1 MFLDSSKSI
10 YSYSYQERPSWGE
23 CQKQKNLSK
32 GGRGIKDKFKQIQQ
46 LQQMQAEMKKTRS
59 ALAKEVVT
67 VVSDEGGVTIEITG
81 DQRVKNILISEE
93 LLTNADAESLGD
105 VLVKSVNEAIQQSQS
120 MAASRLEKLT
130 AGLGLGL
137 S

>member
-1 MFLDSSKSI
+1 MSR
-10 YSYSYQERPSWGE
+10 QTN
-23 CQKQKNLSK
+23 KQKNLQK
-32 GGRGIKDKFKQIQQ
+32 GGGGIKNKFKQIQQ

-59 ALAKEVVT
+59 ALAKEVLT
-67 VVSDEGGVTIEITG
+67 VVSAEGGVTIEITG
-81 DQRVKNILISEE
+81 DQRVQNILISEE
-93 LLTNADAESLGD
+93 LLSNSKSLED

-130 AGLGLGL
+130 AGLGVGL

>member
-1 MFLDSSKSI
+1 MSR
-10 YSYSYQERPSWGE
+10 QTN
-23 CQKQKNLSK
+23 KQKNLQK
-32 GGRGIKDKFKQIQQ
+32 GGGGIKNKFKQIQQ

-59 ALAKEVVT
+59 ALAKEVLT
-67 VVSDEGGVTIEITG
+67 VVSAEGGVTIEITG
-81 DQRVKNILISEE
+81 DQRVQNILISEE
-93 LLTNADAESLGD
+93 LLSNSKSLED

>member
-1 MFLDSSKSI
+1 MSR
-10 YSYSYQERPSWGE
+10 QTN
-23 CQKQKNLSK
+23 KQKNLQK
-32 GGRGIKDKFKQIQQ
+32 GGGGIKNKFKQIQQ

-59 ALAKEVVT
+59 ALAKEVLT
-67 VVSDEGGVTIEITG
+67 VVSAEGGVTIEITG
-81 DQRVKNILISEE
+81 DQRVQNILISEE
-93 LLTNADAESLGD
+93 LLSSSKSLED

>member
-1 MFLDSSKSI
+1 MSRQTNK
-10 YSYSYQERPSWGE
+10 P
-23 CQKQKNLSK
+23 KNLPK
-32 GGRGIKDKFKQIQQ
+32 GGDGIKNKFQQIQQ
-46 LQQMQAEMKKTRS
+46 LKQMQAEMKKTRS
-59 ALAKEVVT
+59 ALAKEVLT
-67 VVSDEGGVTIEITG
+67 VVSAEGGVTIEITG
-81 DQRVKNILISEE
+81 DQRVQNILISEE
-93 LLTNADAESLGD
+93 LLSNSKSLED

>member
-1 MFLDSSKSI
+1 MSKHTN
-10 YSYSYQERPSWGE
+10 QQR
-23 CQKQKNLSK
+23 NLPK
-32 GGRGIKDKFKQIQQ
+32 GGDGIKGKFKQIQQ
-46 LQQMQAEMKKTRS
+46 LKQMQAEMKKTRS
-59 ALAKEVVT
+59 ALAKEVLT
-67 VVSDEGGVTIEITG
+67 VVSAEGGVTIEITG
-81 DQRVKNILISEE
+81 DQRVQNILISEE
-93 LLTNADAESLGD
+93 LLSNSKSLED

>member
-1 MFLDSSKSI
+1 MSRQTNK
-10 YSYSYQERPSWGE
+10 P
-23 CQKQKNLSK
+23 KNLPK
-32 GGRGIKDKFKQIQQ
+32 GGGGIKNKFKQIQQ
-46 LQQMQAEMKKTRS
+46 LKQMQAEMKKTRS
-59 ALAKEVVT
+59 ALAKEVLT
-67 VVSDEGGVTIEITG
+67 VVSAEGGVTIEITG
-81 DQRVKNILISEE
+81 DQRVQNILISEE
-93 LLTNADAESLGD
+93 LLSNSKSLED

>member
-1 MFLDSSKSI
+1 VDR
-10 YSYSYQERPSWGE
+10 QTN
-23 CQKQKNLSK
+23 KQKNLSK

-67 VVSDEGGVTIEITG
+67 VVSAEGGVTIEITG

-93 LLTNADAESLGD
+93 LLITADAESLGD

>member
-1 MFLDSSKSI
+1 MSR
-10 YSYSYQERPSWGE
+10 QTN
-23 CQKQKNLSK
+23 KQKNLPK
-32 GGRGIKDKFKQIQQ
+32 GGGGIKNKFKQIQQ

-59 ALAKEVVT
+59 ALAKEVLT
-67 VVSDEGGVTIEITG
+67 VVSAEGGVTIEITG
-81 DQRVKNILISEE
+81 DQRVQNILISEE
-93 LLTNADAESLGD
+93 LLSNSKSLED

>member
-1 MFLDSSKSI
+1 VS
-10 YSYSYQERPSWGE
+10 RHTN
-23 CQKQKNLSK
+23 KQRNLPK
-32 GGRGIKDKFKQIQQ
+32 EGDGIKGKFKQIQQ
-46 LQQMQAEMKKTRS
+46 LKQMQVEMKKARG

-67 VVSDEGGVTIEITG
+67 VVSAEGGVTIEITG
-81 DQRVKNILISEE
+81 DQRVQNILISEE
-93 LLTNADAESLGD
+93 LLSNSKSLED

>member
-1 MFLDSSKSI
+1 MSR
-10 YSYSYQERPSWGE
+10 QTN
-23 CQKQKNLSK
+23 KQKNLPK
-32 GGRGIKDKFKQIQQ
+32 GGGGIKNKFKQIQQ

-59 ALAKEVVT
+59 ALAKEVLT
-67 VVSDEGGVTIEITG
+67 VVSAEGGVTIEITG
-81 DQRVKNILISEE
+81 DQRVQNILISEE
-93 LLTNADAESLGD
+93 LLSNSKSLED

-137 S
+137 P

>member
-1 MFLDSSKSI
+1 MSRKTN
-10 YSYSYQERPSWGE
+10 
-23 CQKQKNLSK
+23 KQKNLPK
-32 GGRGIKDKFKQIQQ
+32 GGGGIKDKFKQIQQ

-67 VVSDEGGVTIEITG
+67 VVSADGRVTIEITG
-81 DQRVKNILISEE
+81 DQRVQNILISKE
-93 LLTNADAESLGD
+93 LLINGDAESVGD
-105 VLVKSVNEAIQQSQS
+105 LLVTSVNEAIQQSQS

>member
-1 MFLDSSKSI
+1 MSRKTN
-10 YSYSYQERPSWGE
+10 
-23 CQKQKNLSK
+23 KQKNLPK
-32 GGRGIKDKFKQIQQ
+32 GGGDIKDKFKQIQQ

-59 ALAKEVVT
+59 ALAKEVLT
-67 VVSDEGGVTIEITG
+67 VVSAEGGVTIEITG
-81 DQRVKNILISEE
+81 DQRVQNILISEE
-93 LLTNADAESLGD
+93 LLSNSKSLED

>member
-1 MFLDSSKSI
+1 MSRKTN
-10 YSYSYQERPSWGE
+10 
-23 CQKQKNLSK
+23 KQKNLPK
-32 GGRGIKDKFKQIQQ
+32 GGGGIKDKFKQIQQ

-67 VVSDEGGVTIEITG
+67 VVSADGRVTIEITG
-81 DQRVKNILISEE
+81 DQRVKNILISKE
-93 LLTNADAESLGD
+93 LLINGDAESVGD
-105 VLVKSVNEAIQQSQS
+105 LLVTSVNEAIQQSQS

>member
-1 MFLDSSKSI
+1 
-10 YSYSYQERPSWGE
+10 
-23 CQKQKNLSK
+23 
-32 GGRGIKDKFKQIQQ
+32 
-46 LQQMQAEMKKTRS
+46 
-59 ALAKEVVT
+59 LAKEVLT
-67 VVSDEGGVTIEITG
+67 VVSAEGGVTIEITG
-81 DQRVKNILISEE
+81 DQRVQNILISEE
-93 LLTNADAESLGD
+93 LLRNSKSLED

>member
-1 MFLDSSKSI
+1 MSRKTN
-10 YSYSYQERPSWGE
+10 
-23 CQKQKNLSK
+23 KQKNLPK
-32 GGRGIKDKFKQIQQ
+32 GVGGIKDKFKQIQQ

-59 ALAKEVVT
+59 ALAKEVLT
-67 VVSDEGGVTIEITG
+67 VVSAEGGVTIEITG
-81 DQRVKNILISEE
+81 DQRVQNILISEE
-93 LLTNADAESLGD
+93 LLSNSKSLED

>member
-1 MFLDSSKSI
+1 VSRKTN
-10 YSYSYQERPSWGE
+10 
-23 CQKQKNLSK
+23 KQKNLPK
-32 GGRGIKDKFKQIQQ
+32 GGGGIKDKFKQIQQ

-67 VVSDEGGVTIEITG
+67 VVSADGRVTIEITG
-81 DQRVKNILISEE
+81 DQRVKNILISKE
-93 LLTNADAESLGD
+93 LLINGDAESVGD
-105 VLVKSVNEAIQQSQS
+105 LLVTSVNEAIQQSQS

>member
-1 MFLDSSKSI
+1 MSR
-10 YSYSYQERPSWGE
+10 QTN
-23 CQKQKNLSK
+23 KQKNLPK
-32 GGRGIKDKFKQIQQ
+32 GGGGIKNKFKQIQQ

-59 ALAKEVVT
+59 ALAKEVLT
-67 VVSDEGGVTIEITG
+67 VVSAEGGVTIEITG
-81 DQRVKNILISEE
+81 DQRVQNILISEE
-93 LLTNADAESLGD
+93 LLRNSKSLED

>member
-1 MFLDSSKSI
+1 MSR
-10 YSYSYQERPSWGE
+10 QTN
-23 CQKQKNLSK
+23 KQKNLQK
-32 GGRGIKDKFKQIQQ
+32 GGGGIKNKFKQIQQ

-59 ALAKEVVT
+59 ALAKEVLT
-67 VVSDEGGVTIEITG
+67 VVSAEGGVTIEITG
-81 DQRVKNILISEE
+81 DQRVQNILISEE
-93 LLTNADAESLGD
+93 FLSNSKSLED

>member
-1 MFLDSSKSI
+1 MSR
-10 YSYSYQERPSWGE
+10 QTN
-23 CQKQKNLSK
+23 KQTNLPK
-32 GGRGIKDKFKQIQQ
+32 GGGGIKNKFKQIQQ

-59 ALAKEVVT
+59 ALAKEVLT
-67 VVSDEGGVTIEITG
+67 VVSAEGGVTIEITG
-81 DQRVKNILISEE
+81 DQRVQNILISEE
-93 LLTNADAESLGD
+93 LLSNSKSLED